1 MIKTEY
7 GHTNLRGNNAM
18 VITDFISATEA
29 VKDMLVRDCYMTE
42 AQAKRKIL
50 ESVDIALEGCTILKK
65 DKVEKPETV
74 GIIEK
79 KVEERKMI
87 NTKVGKITLE
97 GSKAELISDL
107 AVIVRG
113 IKETIMEDD
122 KETEES
128 VKQDID
134 EAVKVGLMNEE
145 EFNKKIKEPVATL
158 IKDLFGG
165 LFDEDK

>member
-1 MIKTEY
+1 
-7 GHTNLRGNNAM
+7 
-18 VITDFISATEA
+18 
-29 VKDMLVRDCYMTE
+29 
-42 AQAKRKIL
+42 
-50 ESVDIALEGCTILKK
+50 
-65 DKVEKPETV
+65 
-74 GIIEK
+74 
-79 KVEERKMI
+79 MI
-87 NTKVGKITLE
+87 NTKVVKITLE

-134 EAVKVGLMNEE
+134 KAVKVGLMNEE